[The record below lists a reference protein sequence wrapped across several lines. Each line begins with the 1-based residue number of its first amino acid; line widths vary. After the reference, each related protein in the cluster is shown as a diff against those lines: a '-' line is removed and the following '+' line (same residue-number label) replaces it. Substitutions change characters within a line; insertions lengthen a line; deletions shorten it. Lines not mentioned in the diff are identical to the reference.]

1 MAICAVSLRSTSITN
16 RRTLRTDSYIA
27 LEIPVFRN
35 ATQTVKADHSEIS
48 CRIAINAGTA
58 ILASVTIV
66 VATHAEQLIIIA
78 VFPLRTCGVAYIISP
93 HIIASFADSAE
104 GTILA

>member
-1 MAICAVSLRSTSITN
+1 MAICAVSQRSASITN

-48 CRIAINAGTA
+48 CRIASNAGTA

-78 VFPLRTCGVAYIISP
+78 VFPLRTCGVADIISP